1 MAAKDG
7 VDARRRGNDGTPI
20 VATTEPL
27 PHLSAAEESFLR
39 TKYGFDRELEL
50 ELNRGAAA
58 YEQEVLRTLVL
69 LNGGAAAAFLGLYG
83 ALAETGAA
91 APPALVPTLMALV
104 AWGGGLLA
112 AGTASVQ
119 GLWAQQ
125 RFAQARRLKRQALE
139 RLFRYGCEDRRATER
154 AHLEQRGERV
164 FTDAKHA
171 LERSKRLAYG
181 ALIAFA
187 LGLAAASFAV
197 IVPAPP

>member
-1 MAAKDG
+1 MAARDQSEEQRALPG
-7 VDARRRGNDGTPI
+7 AGEVQ
-20 VATTEPL
+20 PL

-39 TKYGFDRELEL
+39 AKYALDRELEL

-91 APPALVPTLMALV
+91 SPPSLFPTVLALAC
-104 AWGGGLLA
+104 WGGGLLA
-112 AGTASVQ
+112 AGTASVL

-139 RLFRYGCEDRRATER
+139 RLFRFGSEQKRAEER
-154 AHLEQRGERV
+154 AALEGRGEV
-164 FTDAKHA
+164 KFTDAKSA
-171 LERSKRLAYG
+171 IERSKRLAYG
-181 ALIAFA
+181 ALFAFA
-187 LGLAAASFAV
+187 LGLAAASYAV
-197 IVPAPP
+197 IVPSVS

>member
-7 VDARRRGNDGTPI
+7 SDGNAAAEATPE
-20 VATTEPL
+20 VQPL
-27 PHLSAAEESFLR
+27 PHLSQAEESFLR
-39 TKYGFDRELEL
+39 AKYALDRELEL

-91 APPALVPTLMALV
+91 SPPALMPTVLALV

-112 AGTASVQ
+112 AGTASVL

-139 RLFRYGCEDRRATER
+139 RLFRFGSEQRRAEER
-154 AHLEQRGERV
+154 TALELRGEAK
-164 FTDAKHA
+164 FTGAKA
-171 LERSKRLAYG
+171 SLERSKRLAYA
-181 ALIAFA
+181 ALFAFA
-187 LGLAAASFAV
+187 LGLAAASYAV
-197 IVPAPP
+197 IAPSVG

>member
-1 MAAKDG
+1 MAARDQSEEQRALPG
-7 VDARRRGNDGTPI
+7 AGEVQ
-20 VATTEPL
+20 PL

-39 TKYGFDRELEL
+39 AKYALDRELEL

-91 APPALVPTLMALV
+91 SPPSLFPTVLALAC
-104 AWGGGLLA
+104 WGGGLLA
-112 AGTASVQ
+112 AGTASVL

-139 RLFRYGCEDRRATER
+139 RLFRFGSEQKRAEER
-154 AHLEQRGERV
+154 AALEGRGEV
-164 FTDAKHA
+164 KFTDAKAA
-171 LERSKRLAYG
+171 LERSKRLAYA
-181 ALIAFA
+181 ALFAFA
-187 LGLAAASFAV
+187 LGLAAASYAV
-197 IVPAPP
+197 IVPSVA

>member
-1 MAAKDG
+1 MAAKDRSEEQRALPG
-7 VDARRRGNDGTPI
+7 AEAVQ
-20 VATTEPL
+20 PL

-39 TKYGFDRELEL
+39 AKYALDRELEL

-91 APPALVPTLMALV
+91 SPPALFPTVLAL
-104 AWGGGLLA
+104 ACWGGGLLA
-112 AGTASVQ
+112 AGTASVL

-139 RLFRYGCEDRRATER
+139 RLFRFGSEQQRAEER
-154 AHLEQRGERV
+154 AALEGRGEV
-164 FTDAKHA
+164 KFTDAKAA
-171 LERSKRLAYG
+171 LDRSKRLAYA
-181 ALIAFA
+181 ALFAFA
-187 LGLAAASFAV
+187 LGLAAASYAV
-197 IVPAPP
+197 IAPSVA